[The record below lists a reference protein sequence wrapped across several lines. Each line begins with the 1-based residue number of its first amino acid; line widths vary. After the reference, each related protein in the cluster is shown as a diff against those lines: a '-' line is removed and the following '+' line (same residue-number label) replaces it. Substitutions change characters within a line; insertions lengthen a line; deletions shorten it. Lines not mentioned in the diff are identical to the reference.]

1 MGYWKMKKSCF
12 YSLAIVS
19 MFLFIPVTTMANEFN
34 EELTVTVTIETIRS
48 LEKTDKQVHFEKFFY
63 SSSNPD
69 FYIKIWIDDD
79 FFVSD
84 IFWNTKY
91 LYDINFQATVDI
103 PADTYDLP
111 ITIQL
116 WEAADEDSTEDRLC
130 DLNSAPGDSIDA
142 YEINLNYLVNT
153 GHWSGDDERG
163 DLSGYGRLNGCDD
176 ESYYTQE
183 LDCEIWFDISQ
194 SDLDGDGIPSWIE
207 TNWYNTDP
215 SIDDSGLDMDN
226 DNVSIE
232 WEWKWGY
239 DPLTWEDH
247 RNIDPDGDSISN
259 WEEYYMRN
267 WSSDPF
273 RIDLFVEM
281 DQMMGPN
288 GEPGMFP
295 EGSKEILYTAYN
307 RQNVVYHLDDG
318 KMGDESRADL
328 IPFDELTECSWGEM
342 DELDQIYATYFL
354 NQSTADVRKGIFHYG
369 VVIYQSSQVN
379 GNAFGANRYQI
390 SAGGMEIKIEEPIL
404 KMVSNRD
411 VVYASAYMHEMGHS
425 LNFRPIPGH
434 NQLSYYPWQ
443 IGYWL
448 SRCYKSCMNYGY
460 MFYTVDYSDGTHG
473 YNDYDDWERMDLSY
487 FERDW

>member
-1 MGYWKMKKSCF
+1 MNKSIF

-19 MFLFIPVTTMANEFN
+19 MFLVIPISTIATEVN
-34 EELTVTVTIETIRS
+34 EELSVTVTIETIRS
-48 LEKTDKQVHFEKFFY
+48 LEKTDKQVHFEKIFD
-63 SSSNPD
+63 SNSDPD
-69 FYIKIWIDDD
+69 FYVKIWIDGNL
-79 FFVSD
+79 FVSD
-84 IFWNTKY
+84 IYWNTKY
-91 LYDINFQATVDI
+91 LYDLNFQATVDVPI
-103 PADTYDLP
+103 DAYDIP

-116 WEAADEDSTEDRLC
+116 WEAADDDNSEDRLC
-130 DLNSAPGDSIDA
+130 DLNSAVGNSIEA
-142 YEINLNYLVNT
+142 NEINLIYLLNT

-176 ESYYTQE
+176 ESFYEQE
-183 LDCEIWFDISQ
+183 LDCELWFDITQ
-194 SDLDGDGIPSWIE
+194 SDPDGDGIPSWVE

-215 SIDDSGLDMDN
+215 AIDDTGLDSDN

-232 WEWKWGY
+232 WEWRWGY
-239 DPLTWEDH
+239 DPLIWEDH
-247 RNIDPDGDSISN
+247 MNIDPDGDSISN

-267 WSSDPF
+267 WSSDPY
-273 RIDLFVEM
+273 RVDLFVEM

-295 EGSKEILYTAYN
+295 EGAKEILYTAYD

-318 KMGDESRADL
+318 SMGEESCADL
-328 IPFDELTECSWGEM
+328 IPFDELTECSWGEF
-342 DELDQIYATYFL
+342 DELDQIYENYYL
-354 NQSTADVRKGIFHYG
+354 NQDTIDIRRGIFHYG

-390 SAGGMEIKIEEPIL
+390 SAGGMESKIEEPIL
-404 KMVSNRD
+404 NLVSNRD

-434 NQLSYYPWQ
+434 NQFSYYPWQ